1 MNEPASTR
9 TISMFTPLLIGMVMV
24 LPDKKKFE
32 DGEETEVG
40 FSEIEETKNVVGID
54 VVATGFTNVNSYVM
68 PLPSRSTP

>member
-1 MNEPASTR
+1 
-9 TISMFTPLLIGMVMV
+9 MVMV
-24 LPDKKKFE
+24 LPDKKEFE
-32 DGEETEVG
+32 EGEETEVG